1 VILLE
6 AMMKYLPIL
15 ALLCCTAGCGLFG
28 SSDSEPRAADP
39 AEAERAETR
48 SKIAAR
54 QQDLNQANADLAKI
68 ASERQELSK
77 AEASETKNNR
87 LVELARLE
95 SDTKQKQ
102 ASLTDE
108 IAQLQLRMGGPAPAP
123 APAAKPKSANDSLD
137 DLLTANDAKDKED
150 ADRRKKKAEDE
161 AAADKNRI
169 AQAESAR
176 KAEMDE
182 RAKQKIEGGRAPAAG
197 ADGPGYEERWAD
209 VITKIRAELQRYKRW

>member
-1 VILLE
+1 
-6 AMMKYLPIL
+6 MKYLPIL

-28 SSDSEPRAADP
+28 SSDPEPRAAADP
-39 AEAERAETR
+39 REAERAEVR
-48 SKIAAR
+48 SKIASR
-54 QQDLNQANADLAKI
+54 QQDLDQANADLSKI
-68 ASERQELSK
+68 AAEREQLSK

-108 IAQLQLRMGGPAPAP
+108 IAQLQARMGGPAPV
-123 APAAKPKSANDSLD
+123 PAAKPKSANDSLD
-137 DLLTANDAKDKED
+137 DLLTSNDAKDKEE

-182 RAKQKIEGGRAPAAG
+182 RAKQKIEGGRAAAG

-209 VITKIRAELQRYKRW
+209 VITKIRTELQRYKRW